1 MTPGKDKKNS
11 ILKVARKIVQDKGF
25 HEMTLDEIAEKSGVA
40 KGTLYLYFK
49 NKEELFISIFKDI
62 IMENEKTLSMID
74 GKDDMDY
81 LEKVIKEKLNFLEKY
96 SDFAMKF
103 MAHRYSI
110 AELKRIFEE
119 SFKRHLEFLARMF
132 KEKLKS
138 ISLRNNDY
146 FGFAMNMFLICR
158 MYMVRKG
165 LLREKGHLS
174 RHSREILEIL
184 LDGWRIKRGMKD
196 E

>member
-1 MTPGKDKKNS
+1 MNPPSGKKGS
-11 ILKVARKIVQDKGF
+11 ILKAARKIIQDKNF
-25 HEMTLDEIAEKSGVA
+25 HEMTLDEVAAKSGVA

-62 IMENEKTLSMID
+62 ITENEKELSVID
-74 GKDDMDY
+74 GKDDLEY
-81 LEKVIKEKLNFLEKY
+81 LEKIIKQKLDFLEKY

-119 SFKRHLEFLARMF
+119 SFRKHLEFMARMF
-132 KEKLKS
+132 KEKLKN
-138 ISLRNNDY
+138 IDLRNNDY
-146 FGFAMNMFLICR
+146 FGFAMNMFLVCR
-158 MYMVRKG
+158 MYMIRKDLIG
-165 LLREKGHLS
+165 EKSRLS
-174 RHSREILEIL
+174 GHSREILVIL
-184 LDGWRIKRGMKD
+184 LNGWRIKKST